1 MKAKRVLAVLMLIL
15 LSFGNMEPIISNAA
29 KYEESTG
36 VTQEYLQTEAK
47 VPKIS
52 AEAAILMDAR
62 TGEILFQKN
71 ATKKEYPASI
81 TKCMTSLVAIENN
94 DLNDVI
100 EFSENAVF
108 NVEAGSSSVGI
119 DVGEKLTVDQT
130 LYGAML
136 ESANECCNA
145 LAEKTSGSIE
155 GFVELM
161 NQRAAEIGCVNTH
174 FYNSNGLYHKKH
186 YTCAYDMALIVKEA
200 MKNEDWRRYS
210 GTISYSGAPKNK
222 KKEKRYWNN
231 HHKMLNGNL
240 AYNNGL
246 YTVEG
251 GKTGYT
257 VKCQNTLVT
266 FAKSNTDDF
275 ELICVVMRSNKYN
288 FGNGRTW
295 PYTYDDTMHL
305 LDWGFTNFSTIS
317 STVDIGQGNDESANY
332 FNQTYTMLQPE
343 RFIRFEAENDCKIA
357 ISNTY
362 DAAQLKGTMVF
373 AGDPVTK
380 KWGTYQFVSEG
391 NVIASSDVYFE
402 LNYDVIKSLY
412 GRSGKM
418 NMTQTVV
425 SLFKLL
431 ISAAA
436 VLIIIILLVI
446 LIRKMMARR
455 NTINLSANIKLRR
468 GNTDSLLNLKR
479 KVKPRGKLDYGY
491 IDYNSKKRRKR
502 YSKKNK
508 LHF

>member
-1 MKAKRVLAVLMLIL
+1 MKAKRVLAGLMLIL
-15 LSFGNMEPIISNAA
+15 LSLSNTDFIISNAA

-36 VTQEYLQTEAK
+36 VEEEYLQTEAK

-52 AEAAILMDAR
+52 ADAAILMDAR

-145 LAEKTSGSIE
+145 LAEKTAGSIE
-155 GFVELM
+155 GFVEMM

-174 FYNSNGLYHKKH
+174 FYNSNGLYDKNH
-186 YTCAYDMALIVKEA
+186 YTCAYDMALIVKEG
-200 MKNEDWRRYS
+200 MKNEDWRRYA
-210 GTISYSGAPKNK
+210 GTISYSGAPKTK

-240 AYNNGL
+240 SYNSGL

-275 ELICVVMRSNKYN
+275 ELICVVMRSNKYSYA
-288 FGNGRTW
+288 NGRSW

-305 LDWGFTNFSTIS
+305 LDWGFSNFSTIS
-317 STVDIGQGNDESANY
+317 SSVDIGQVSEEPDNY
-332 FNQTYTMLQPE
+332 FKQTYEMLQPDK
-343 RFIRFEAENDCKIA
+343 FIQFQAENDCKIA
-357 ISNTY
+357 VSNSY
-362 DAAQLKGTMVF
+362 DASQLKGTLVF
-373 AGDPVTK
+373 SGDPVTK
-380 KWGTYQFVSEG
+380 KWGTYEFVSAG
-391 NVIASSDVYFE
+391 NVIASTDVYYE
-402 LNYDVIKSLY
+402 LNYDTIKTFY
-412 GRSGKM
+412 GVSGKK
-418 NMTQTVV
+418 NVAQKLYYLLEVLLVV
-425 SLFKLL
+425 ATAAVVFILL
-431 ISAAA
+431 I
-436 VLIIIILLVI
+436 VLIRTL
-446 LIRKMMARR
+446 
-455 NTINLSANIKLRR
+455 LRR
-468 GNTDSLLNLKR
+468 RSQASMRLDFNRKNQDALLKLKR
-479 KVKPRGKLDYGY
+479 RMKTRGKIDYGY

>member
-1 MKAKRVLAVLMLIL
+1 MKAKRVLATLMLIL
-15 LSFGNMEPIISNAA
+15 LSLSNTGYIISNAA

-36 VTQEYLQTEAK
+36 VEEEYLKTEAK

-52 AEAAILMDAR
+52 ADAAILMDAR

-94 DLNDVI
+94 DLNEVI

-108 NVEAGSSSVGI
+108 NVEAGSSSAGI

-145 LAEKTSGSIE
+145 LAEKTSGTIE

-161 NQRAAEIGCVNTH
+161 NQKAAEIGCVNTH
-174 FYNSNGLYHKKH
+174 FYNANGLYHKKH
-186 YTCAYDMALIVKEA
+186 YTCAYDMALIVKEG
-200 MKNEDWRRYS
+200 MKNEDWRRYA
-210 GTISYSGAPKNK
+210 GTVSYSGAPKNK

-231 HHKMLNGNL
+231 HHKLLNGNL
-240 AYNNGL
+240 SYNNGL

-266 FAKSNTDDF
+266 YAKSNTDDF

-288 FGNGRTW
+288 YGNGRTW
-295 PYTYDDTMHL
+295 PYTYDDTKNL
-305 LDWGFTNFSTIS
+305 LDWGFSNFSTIS
-317 STVDIGQGNDESANY
+317 STVDTGTYNNGTMNY
-332 FNQTYTMLQPE
+332 FNQTYEMLQPE
-343 RFIRFEAENDCKIA
+343 KFIRFQATNDCKIA
-357 ISNTY
+357 ISNSY
-362 DAAQLKGTMVF
+362 DATQLKGTLAF

-380 KWGTYQFVSEG
+380 KWGTYQFVSSG
-391 NVIASSDVYFE
+391 NVIASTDVYYE
-402 LNYDVIKSLY
+402 LNYDMIKALY
-412 GRSGKM
+412 GTTGKM
-418 NMTQTVV
+418 NVGQIIISTV
-425 SLFKLL
+425 KLIL
-431 ISAAA
+431 LAALA
-436 VLIIIILLVI
+436 VLVIVLLVVMV
-446 LIRKMMARR
+446 RKLSERR
-455 NTINLSANIKLRR
+455 VTANMNINFNTKYK
-468 GNTDSLLNLKR
+468 DSLLHFKKKMKTHG
-479 KVKPRGKLDYGY
+479 KVDYGY